1 MKTVEPYTPIQYIM
15 GKTEFCGLE
24 FIVNE
29 DVFIP
34 RPETEVLVQTALDL
48 SYELRVMS
56 YELRILDL
64 CTGSGNIAIALTKNI
79 RNCKIVASDI
89 SEEALAVAKKNAA
102 FNGVLKR
109 IEFIN
114 SDLFSKLEGKFDI
127 VVSNPPYVAR
137 YEFETL
143 DKEVLTEPRIAI
155 DGGPDGLDFYGRIAQ
170 DAPRF
175 LKNGGYLIMEIGFGQ
190 AHPIKEIIE
199 KTGALDIVETKI
211 DQNGIDRV
219 MVARLNG

>member
-1 MKTVEPYTPIQYIM
+1 MKIVTPYTPIQYIM

-34 RPETEVLVQTALDL
+34 RPETEVLVETVIDIVHRDEVRL
-48 SYELRVMS
+48 
-56 YELRILDL
+56 LDL
-64 CTGSGNIAIALTKNI
+64 CTGSGNIAISIANALTKVA
-79 RNCKIVASDI
+79 CDYKIVASDI

-114 SDLFSKLEGKFDI
+114 SDLFSKLEGKFDYI
-127 VVSNPPYVAR
+127 VSNPPYVAG

-143 DKEVLTEPRIAI
+143 QREVLTEPRIAI

-190 AHPIKEIIE
+190 ARPIKEIIE
-199 KTGALDIVETKI
+199 KTGALNIVETKI

-219 MVARLNG
+219 MVARING